1 MKNVAFKM
9 GTWSLFVLLTI
20 VSLASIFSCS
30 GSQSTTNPTTTATI
44 TSSPQPELRNFVS
57 EAQARYRNGLSCNGA
72 DYSPS
77 LVGMS
82 DSDFLSLDI
91 VDETMLTINGAY
103 YQYRELGNSSNV
115 TLGEYT
121 IRFNYPTPSVTSTG
135 GNPIPIQVMRAGQQV
150 GEFTFYE
157 IYTEF
162 SSYSGFVRTEHVS
175 PLLFLFI
182 YYKTDCSG
190 YDHKWLAL
198 LPEP

>member
-1 MKNVAFKM
+1 MKNVVFKM
-9 GTWSLFVLLTI
+9 SAWSLFVLLTI
-20 VSLASIFSCS
+20 VSLASMFSCDS
-30 GSQSTTNPTTTATI
+30 SQSTTNPTTTTTI
-44 TSSPQPELRNFVS
+44 TSSPQPELRNFIS

-72 DYSPS
+72 NYSPS
-77 LVGMS
+77 LVGLS

-91 VDETMLTINGAY
+91 MDKTILTMNGAS

-150 GEFTFYE
+150 DEFTFYE

-162 SSYSGFVRTEHVS
+162 SSYSVFVRTKNVS

-190 YDHKWLAL
+190 YDHRWLAL
-198 LPEP
+198 LQ